1 MIQTRPVGDEPVFAL
16 VSNTGFLTT
25 KGALIR
31 DILYP
36 KEIQFNFRSDGNRF
50 TFIIAALAIIGC
62 FAVVR
67 FELDMGIETKII
79 VNRFLDVITQA
90 VPPALPAVLSCG
102 VIFAINRLKKSKI
115 FCIAPPRI
123 NLAGQI

>member
-1 MIQTRPVGDEPVFAL
+1 MIQTRPVGDEPVLAL

-79 VNRFLDVITQA
+79 VTQA